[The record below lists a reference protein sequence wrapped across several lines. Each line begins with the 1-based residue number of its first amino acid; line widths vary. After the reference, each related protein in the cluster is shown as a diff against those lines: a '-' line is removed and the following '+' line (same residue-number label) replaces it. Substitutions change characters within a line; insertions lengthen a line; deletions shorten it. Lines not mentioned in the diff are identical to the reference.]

1 MAILDNELIM
11 SNAQA
16 FTTGAN
22 ASTNSVDFGRAGS
35 GYNKKVL
42 VSVNTTVTSGG
53 AGTVAVA
60 VQHDSDPAFGTA
72 VTLFTTAALAKTVL
86 VAGYSV
92 LEYTLPAE
100 VKQYV
105 RVLYTV
111 ATADLTAGKFNAYI
125 DDARQTNMII
135 M

>member
-11 SNAQA
+11 SNAQE

-22 ASTNSVDFGRAGS
+22 ASTNSIDFGRAGA

-42 VSVNTTVTSGG
+42 VTVNTSVTSGG
-53 AGTVAVA
+53 AGTVAIA
-60 VQHDSDPAFGTA
+60 VQHDSVTGFGSA
-72 VTLFTTAALAKTVL
+72 ETLFTTAALAKTTL
-86 VAGYSV
+86 VAGYKV

-100 VKQYV
+100 VKRFV

-111 ATADLTAGKFNAYI
+111 ATADLTAGKLNAWV
-125 DDARQTNMII
+125 DDAQQTNMII